1 MTVCVSWWCVVLS
14 NSFSYV
20 YELLI
25 CHATLFSLP
34 SFHVTK
40 LKCPLTCPDA
50 KLAKASYSLWIVM
63 QNLLKHHTVYELWCK
78 TDQSII
84 QPTNCDAIL
93 TRKSG
98 SLWILLFFL
107 TNASLI
113 FSYLEIK
120 KSRSEIH
127 EICTNLQPTDIQSL
141 TYNPQIIPLS
151 SLAITYEKAV
161 RQSLSRIIVRL
172 QPPSLWA

>member
-1 MTVCVSWWCVVLS
+1 MLKKISKFNIDLKVTVCVSWWCVVLS

-63 QNLLKHHTVYELWCK
+63 QNLLKHHTVYELWCNPDK
-78 TDQSII
+78 EIRQLVNPVIFLDKRLSNFLVFRNQKISFRNTRNMHQLA
-84 QPTNCDAIL
+84 TNWY
-93 TRKSG
+93 TKP
-98 SLWILLFFL
+98 
-107 TNASLI
+107 
-113 FSYLEIK
+113 Y
-120 KSRSEIH
+120 
-127 EICTNLQPTDIQSL
+127 LQPSN
-141 TYNPQIIPLS
+141 YPII
-151 SLAITYEKAV
+151 LACDYIWKGGATK
-161 RQSLSRIIVRL
+161 
-172 QPPSLWA
+172 P